1 MVDEIIKFGDIEM
14 ERDKLSPIKILFFR
28 ASTYWQHIS
37 IFRIFSG
44 EKKKKY
50 FIGYS
55 YDNYKVKELHIVLR
69 KTSIYVNIS
78 NGQTKWM

>member
-1 MVDEIIKFGDIEM
+1 MVDEIIKFGGIQI
-14 ERDKLSPIKILFFR
+14 ERDELSPIKILFFR
-28 ASTYWQHIS
+28 VCTYWQHIS

-44 EKKKKY
+44 EKKYKY

-69 KTSIYVNIS
+69 KTSAYVKIS
-78 NGQTKWM
+78 DGQTKWM